1 MVDIKNLRIG
11 SHVLVG
17 GVRGTVDGMDM
28 PRPHWIP
35 KYPLIRCKAVVD
47 GERRYCGGNPLSDEI
62 QPIPITPALLEEL
75 GFKCTDKGR
84 VQSWWYDFFCLDY
97 LSKKGYFNF
106 GVIHLKYL
114 HELESLYYMICGVE
128 LIKE

>member
-1 MVDIKNLRIG
+1 MAVDIKTLRIG
-11 SHVLVG
+11 SHVEF
-17 GVRGTVDGMDM
+17 DGK
-28 PRPHWIP
+28 RV
-35 KYPLIRCKAVVD
+35 CV
-47 GERRYCGGNPLSDEI
+47 DEI
-62 QPIPITPALLEEL
+62 RTLRLDEPIRLLVSYNGLVYDNPSIEEIDPISITPELLTEM

-84 VQSWWYDFFCLDY
+84 VQSWWYDFFCLDH
-97 LSKKGYFNF
+97 LSGKGYFNF